1 MGYIEKLDELDLEP
15 ASFDVIVSN
24 CVVNLAHDKSR
35 VFAEVSRVLRPAGR
49 LGVSDIVAEDGLS
62 ESDRAERGSYVGC
75 IAGALTRSEYL
86 AGLAAAGFVDS
97 TVSFTHE
104 VAPGMHAAIVQ
115 ATKPSPQDDAG
126 D

>member
-1 MGYIEKLDELDLEP
+1 MGT
-15 ASFDVIVSN
+15 AGWAQIVERI
-24 CVVNLAHDKSR
+24 AT
-35 VFAEVSRVLRPAGR
+35 VSP
-49 LGVSDIVAEDGLS
+49 S
-62 ESDRAERGSYVGC
+62 VGC